1 MPGTCLN
8 DMASQRSSADK
19 LAALRSWMK
28 DAGKPVIVVPT
39 EDPHGSEYVPAHWK
53 TREWLTGFT
62 GSAGTAVVTQQE
74 AFLWTDSR
82 YWLAAEEQLRGS
94 GFSLKRDLV
103 DESVDEWLR
112 ERGLKEERL
121 SETDIDALWPERP
134 DFPLSQ
140 LEIVPMEYAGV
151 SAEDKIER
159 LRCWLGE
166 EGRTSCL
173 VSSLAEIAW
182 LLNLRGDDIPYTPVF
197 ISYLKVRKEGE
208 HTLYI
213 HREQVNA
220 AVEAYLRGLN
230 IGLAPYENAPA
241 EEKTETPIPFW
252 RAVKNPVE
260 QEGYREAHIRDGVA
274 MVQFLRRLDEA
285 DVTKWTE
292 ISADRTLEALRA
304 QQPGFRGLSFET
316 ISGYG
321 AHGAIVHYEP
331 TPDTDIPLEPRSFLL
346 LDSGGH
352 YECGSTD
359 ITRTIPLGPLTD
371 EERHVYTLVLKGHL
385 QLQNVVFPEGTCG
398 LQLDTLARMAMWR
411 EGHDYGHGTG
421 HGVGHRLEIHE
432 GPCQFRKNVRRDT
445 LTPFHEGQTM
455 TDEPGIYLA
464 GRFGVRH
471 ENTMLIRRAEID
483 AYPGG
488 QGGRFLC
495 FEPLTMC
502 PYDKRP
508 IVKEMLTMEELT
520 WLNQYHAKVR
530 ETLLPRLRD
539 PKDREWLISAT
550 SPL

>member
-1 MPGTCLN
+1 
-8 DMASQRSSADK
+8 MASQQSSADR
-19 LAALRSWMK
+19 LARLRSWMR
-28 DAGKPVIVVPT
+28 DNGKAVIVVPT

-82 YWLAAEEQLRGS
+82 YWLAAEEQLCGS
-94 GFSLKRDLV
+94 GFSLKKDLV
-103 DESVDEWLR
+103 DESPDAWLK
-112 ERGLKEERL
+112 ERGLAAQYL
-121 SETDIDALWPERP
+121 TETEIDALWSERP
-134 DFPLSQ
+134 GFPLSQ
-140 LEIVPMEYAGV
+140 VEIVPTSLAGE
-151 SAEDKIER
+151 SAKDKIAR
-159 LRCWLGE
+159 LCGWMAQEDRS
-166 EGRTSCL
+166 SCL

-197 ISYLKVRKEGE
+197 ISYLKVRAEGE

-213 HREQVNA
+213 HCEQINA
-220 AVEAYLRGLN
+220 EVEAYLRRLN
-230 IGLAPYENAPA
+230 IGIAPYESAPTQ
-241 EEKTETPIPFW
+241 EKTETPIPFW

-260 QEGYREAHIRDGVA
+260 QAGYREAHIRDGVA

-285 DVTKWTE
+285 DVTQWTE
-292 ISADRTLEALRA
+292 ISANRTLTALRA
-304 QQPGFRGLSFET
+304 EQPGFCGLSFET
-316 ISGYG
+316 ISAYG
-321 AHGAIVHYEP
+321 THGAVVHYEP
-331 TPDTDIPLEPRSFLL
+331 TPDTDIPLSPKSFLL

-352 YECGSTD
+352 YDCGSTD
-359 ITRTIPLGPLTD
+359 ITRTIPLGPLT
-371 EERHVYTLVLKGHL
+371 EEEKRVYTLVLKGHL
-385 QLQNVVFPEGTCG
+385 QLQNVIFPEGTCG

-432 GPCQFRKNVRRDT
+432 GPCQFRKNVRPDT
-445 LTPFHEGQTM
+445 VAPLHEGQTM

-471 ENTMLIRRAEID
+471 ENTMLIRAAEVT

-508 IVKEMLTMEELT
+508 IVKEMLTGEELA
-520 WLNQYHAKVR
+520 WLNHYHATVR
-530 ETLLPRLRD
+530 EILMPRLQDNR
-539 PKDREWLISAT
+539 DREWLISAT

>member
-1 MPGTCLN
+1 MV
-8 DMASQRSSADK
+8 SQQSSADK
-19 LAALRSWMK
+19 LARLRSWMRKVGK
-28 DAGKPVIVVPT
+28 DVIVVPT
-39 EDPHGSEYVPAHWK
+39 EDPHGSEYVPARWK

-62 GSAGTAVVTQQE
+62 GSAGSAVVTQEE
-74 AFLWTDSR
+74 ALLWTDSR
-82 YWLAAEEQLRGS
+82 YWLAAEEQLGGS
-94 GFSLKRDLV
+94 GFSLKKELV
-103 DESVDEWLR
+103 DESLNDWLK
-112 ERGLKEERL
+112 ERGLREERL
-121 SETDIDALWPERP
+121 TESEIDALWPDRP
-134 DFPLSQ
+134 GFPLSQ
-140 LEIVPMEYAGV
+140 VEIVPTALAGV
-151 SAEDKIER
+151 SAADKIVR
-159 LRCWLGE
+159 MQTWMAQ
-166 EGRTSCL
+166 EGITTCL

-197 ISYLKVRKEGE
+197 IAYLMLRKEGS

-213 HREQVNA
+213 HREQISGE
-220 AVEAYLRGLN
+220 VESYLRSLN
-230 IGLAPYENAPA
+230 IVTAPYESAPA

-260 QEGYREAHIRDGVA
+260 QAGYREAHIRDGVA
-274 MVQFLRRLDEA
+274 MVQFLRRLGEA
-285 DVTKWTE
+285 DVTQWTE

-304 QQPGFRGLSFET
+304 EQPGFRGLSFET
-316 ISGYG
+316 ISAYG
-321 AHGAIVHYEP
+321 AHGAVVHYEP
-331 TPDTDIPLEPRSFLL
+331 TPDTDIPLAPESFLL

-359 ITRTIPLGPLTD
+359 ITRTIPLGALT
-371 EERHVYTLVLKGHL
+371 EEEKRVYTLVLKGHL
-385 QLQNVVFPEGTCG
+385 QLQNVIFPEGTCG

-445 LTPFHEGQTM
+445 VTPLHEGQTM

-471 ENTMLIRRAEID
+471 ENTMLIRAAEVT

-508 IVKEMLTMEELT
+508 ILKEMLTPDELE

-530 ETLLPRLRD
+530 ETLLPRLQD
-539 PKDREWLISAT
+539 PQDREWLVSAT

>member
-1 MPGTCLN
+1 
-8 DMASQRSSADK
+8 MASQQSSADR
-19 LAALRSWMK
+19 LARLRSWMR
-28 DAGKPVIVVPT
+28 DNGKVVIVVPT

-82 YWLAAEEQLRGS
+82 YWLAAEVQLCGS
-94 GFSLKRDLV
+94 GFSLKKELV
-103 DESVDEWLR
+103 DESMNDWLK
-112 ERGLKEERL
+112 ERGLTAQYLTEKE
-121 SETDIDALWPERP
+121 IDALWLERP
-134 DFPLSQ
+134 GFPLSQ
-140 LEIVPMEYAGV
+140 VEIVPTSLAGE
-151 SAEDKIER
+151 SAKEKIAR
-159 LRCWLGE
+159 LCGWMAQ
-166 EGRTSCL
+166 EGRSSCL

-197 ISYLKVRKEGE
+197 ISYLKVRAEGE

-213 HREQVNA
+213 HREQINA
-220 AVEAYLRGLN
+220 EVEAYLRALN
-230 IGLAPYENAPA
+230 IVTAPYESAPA

-260 QEGYREAHIRDGVA
+260 QAGYREAHIRDGIA
-274 MVQFLRRLDEA
+274 MAQFLRRLDGA
-285 DVTKWTE
+285 DVTQWTE
-292 ISADRTLEALRA
+292 ISADRTLTALRA
-304 QQPGFRGLSFET
+304 EQPGFRGLSFET
-316 ISGYG
+316 ISAYG
-321 AHGAIVHYEP
+321 AHGAVVHYEP
-331 TPDTDIPLEPRSFLL
+331 TPDTDIPLAPKSFLL

-352 YECGSTD
+352 YDCGSTD
-359 ITRTIPLGPLTD
+359 ITRTIPLGPLT
-371 EERHVYTLVLKGHL
+371 EEEKRVYTLVLRGHL
-385 QLQNVVFPEGTCG
+385 QLQNVIFPEGTCG

-411 EGHDYGHGTG
+411 EGHDYGHG
-421 HGVGHRLEIHE
+421 VGHRLEIHE
-432 GPCQFRKNVRRDT
+432 GPCQFRKNVRPDT
-445 LTPFHEGQTM
+445 VAPLHEGQTM

-471 ENTMLIRRAEID
+471 ENTMLIRAAEVT

-508 IVKEMLTMEELT
+508 VVKEMLTREELA
-520 WLNQYHAKVR
+520 WFNQYHAKVR
-530 ETLLPRLRD
+530 ETLLPRLQD
-539 PKDREWLISAT
+539 SKDREWLISAT